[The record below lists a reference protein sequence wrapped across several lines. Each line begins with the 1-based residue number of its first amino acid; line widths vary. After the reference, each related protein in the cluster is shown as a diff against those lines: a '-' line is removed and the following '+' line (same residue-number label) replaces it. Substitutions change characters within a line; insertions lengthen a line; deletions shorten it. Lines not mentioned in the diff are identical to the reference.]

1 MVTNSY
7 LVTMSSFQ
15 HNPWGSNDKD
25 NAVGDNDLLQ
35 NNYDWYNDAYNII
48 DSTLINPSNFIKDNG
63 NFSISNQS
71 KYQVITKECSSMNK
85 TEDDSMDKTNG
96 ELISICRYGDST
108 STIDG
113 ELPKLYHVLVA
124 GQLYYHI
131 TDLINSA

>member
-1 MVTNSY
+1 
-7 LVTMSSFQ
+7 MSSFWR
-15 HNPWGSNDKD
+15 NSWGINDKD
-25 NAVGDNDLLQ
+25 NVVGDNDVLQ

-48 DSTLINPSNFIKDNG
+48 DSTLINPSNFINDNG

-113 ELPKLYHVLVA
+113 ELPKLYHILVA